1 MFPHRRSVSCRCSTA
16 ESTMCW
22 SPRSEHAPWG
32 GAVPIRV
39 RGTMV
44 GVLAVSGLD
53 STEDYELAVSALRSK
68 ASTESSVADREAPT
82 LDGTT

>member
-1 MFPHRRSVSCRCSTA
+1 
-16 ESTMCW
+16 
-22 SPRSEHAPWG
+22 
-32 GAVPIRV
+32 V